1 MEATTN
7 SLNWFEIPATDID
20 RSQKFFE
27 AVFDLEMITHEMGDM
42 KKAMFPMML
51 GSGKSNGEP
60 SKVDSAGGK
69 VVMSKTPI
77 GENGSMATIIDIE
90 RNSVGIHSIE

>member
-1 MEATTN
+1 M
-7 SLNWFEIPATDID
+7 D
-20 RSQKFFE
+20 
-27 AVFDLEMITHEMGDM
+27 
-42 KKAMFPMML
+42 
-51 GSGKSNGEP
+51 GEP